1 MAPLLCSFCATNQG
15 LGTLKMPS
23 DSISRSLSVRG
34 VESLRPVLM
43 GTRHMAV
50 AGHYGAA
57 HAAFAILESGGN
69 AVDAGVAAGI
79 ALGVLQSDLVNVAG
93 VAPIMIYRADRR
105 EVLTIS
111 GLGTWPRAVTPD
123 LFLKRHGG
131 KIPDGVLRTVVPAA
145 PDAWITALETFGT
158 MSFGDCA
165 AAAIRF
171 AGEGFPMYG
180 LMSDMIGMHAAD
192 YLRWPS
198 SAAIYLPNGQPPRR
212 GEVFVQADLGGTL
225 RYMADQEN
233 AAIKKGR
240 AAGLTA
246 ARDAFYRDDVAQAIV
261 AYHKANGGLMTEQD
275 MASFRVAIEPPVK
288 TRFAGID
295 IYACGP
301 WCQGP
306 VLPQMLNL
314 LAGIDLKRMGHN
326 SLDYAHAVTEAIKL
340 AFADRER
347 YYGDPR
353 FVSVPIETLLSDA
366 YAQER
371 RAMLRPDRA
380 WQEMPPHGEI
390 AGLAVRHPPSPTT
403 HAAAVGAHDTSYVA
417 VVDKDGNVFS
427 ATPSDPSY
435 DTPVIPGTGLCPSS
449 RGSQSWADPAHASS
463 VAPGKRPRLT
473 PSPALAIL
481 ADGSPMPL
489 GTPGGDVQ
497 AQALLQVFLNMTLF
511 DMNPQQAV
519 EAPRFASYSFPDSFE
534 PHGYSPAVL
543 HAESRVQQAVREGLA
558 ARGHKIV
565 DWPEFVWR
573 AGAVCVL
580 RRDRASGV
588 ISAGADPRRPCY
600 AVGW

>member
-1 MAPLLCSFCATNQG
+1 
-15 LGTLKMPS
+15 
-23 DSISRSLSVRG
+23 
-34 VESLRPVLM
+34 
-43 GTRHMAV
+43 MAV

-93 VAPIMIYRADRR
+93 VAPIMIYRAR
-105 EVLTIS
+105 ERDVLTIS
-111 GLGTWPRAVTPD
+111 GLGTWPHAVTPD
-123 LFLKRHGG
+123 LFQKRHGG
-131 KIPDGVLRTVVPAA
+131 KIPEGVLRTVVPGA
-145 PDAWITALETFGT
+145 PDAWITALEAYGT

-171 AGEGFPMYG
+171 ASHGFPMYA
-180 LMSDMIGMHAAD
+180 LMSDLIDMHAAD
-192 YLRWPS
+192 YARWPS
-198 SAAIYLPNGQPPRR
+198 SAAVYLPNGRAPRR
-212 GEVFVQADLGGTL
+212 GEIFVQADLGRTL
-225 RYMADQEN
+225 QYMADQEK
-233 AAIKKGR
+233 AASGKGR

-246 ARDAFYRDDVAQAIV
+246 ARDAFYRGDIARAVV
-261 AYHKANGGLMTEQD
+261 AYHKSNGGLMTEQD
-275 MASFRVAIEPPVK
+275 MSEFRVAIEPPVT

-295 IYACGP
+295 MYACGT

-306 VLPQMLNL
+306 VLLQMLGV

-326 SLDYAHAVTEAIKL
+326 SLDYAHVVTEAIKL

-353 FVSVPIETLLSDA
+353 FVNVPIETLLSDA
-366 YAQER
+366 YAQSR
-371 RAMLRPDRA
+371 RAMLRPDQA
-380 WQEMPPHGEI
+380 WPEMPPAGEI
-390 AGLAVRHPPSPTT
+390 RGFVSGRSLTATAHG
-403 HAAAVGAHDTSYVA
+403 AAAGARDTSYVC

-427 ATPSDPSY
+427 ATPSDPSF

-449 RGSQSWADPAHASS
+449 RGSQNWADQTHASS

-481 ADGSPMPL
+481 PDGSPMPF

-497 AQALLQVFLNMTLF
+497 AQAMLQVFLNMMVF

-519 EAPRFASYSFPDSFE
+519 EAPRFVSYSFPDSFE
-534 PHGYSPAVL
+534 PHSYSPGVL
-543 HAESRVQQAVREGLA
+543 YMESRVPQPVRDGLA
-558 ARGHKIV
+558 VRGHKIV
-565 DWPEFVWR
+565 DWPDFVWR

-580 RRDRASGV
+580 RADRTSGV